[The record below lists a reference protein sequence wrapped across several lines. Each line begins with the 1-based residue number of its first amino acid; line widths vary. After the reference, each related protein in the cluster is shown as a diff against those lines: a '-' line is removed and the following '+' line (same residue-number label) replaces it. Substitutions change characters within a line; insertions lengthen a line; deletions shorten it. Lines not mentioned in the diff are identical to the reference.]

1 MKSQNKIFQL
11 PLESKTGVRNWLLF
25 IGGAAFFSFL
35 GYKVCEE
42 AFEKQPFNLFV
53 LLLGIAAFLFALCA
67 LLAPWFYYR
76 IIIHEDYIELIQ
88 FGGLRKQIVW
98 RRELVSFEL
107 LKKKAKY
114 SSWEVLK
121 LYTRY
126 EHYAINSQM
135 YANFYE
141 LRFELMR
148 GLRQT
153 YNEEKRAKARE
164 ERSERMIIYLFWAIA
179 IGGTAILGM
188 RAFFFSVDQSELVS
202 YSCALSGKPA
212 IETTTSNR
220 RTVQFL
226 YLPVREHPGFSF
238 NIHRPTFQATYVTDL
253 VRDLGQDDSIFIKIS
268 RADYETKITKTK
280 PASFGEKHFGG
291 YGHIEIYEL
300 RSTDNQG
307 YLTLTNYER
316 VHRREQ
322 RFNFWMFVLVM
333 GAVVGFYWWKAGGNA

>member
-1 MKSQNKIFQL
+1 MKTRNQIFQL
-11 PLESKTGVRNWLLF
+11 PLKSKTGTGNWLLF
-25 IGGAAFFSFL
+25 LGGATFFSFL
-35 GYKVCEE
+35 GYKVCVE
-42 AFEKQPFNLFV
+42 AFEKQPFNLLV
-53 LLLGIAAFLFALCA
+53 LLLGIAAFVFALCS

-126 EHYAINSQM
+126 DHYAINSQM
-135 YANFYE
+135 YANFFQLRYE
-141 LRFELMR
+141 LIM
-148 GLRQT
+148 GLPQT

-164 ERSERMIIYLFWAIA
+164 ERSERVIIYLFWLIA

-188 RAFFFSVDQSELVS
+188 RAFFFSVDQSALVS

-220 RTVQFL
+220 RTRQFL

-238 NIHRPTFQATYVTDL
+238 DIHTPTFHATNVTEL
-253 VRDLGQDDSIFIKIS
+253 VRNLGQDDSIFIRIC
-268 RADYETKITKTK
+268 RTDYETKITREK
-280 PASFGEKHFGG
+280 PIDFWEKYFGG
-291 YGHIEIYEL
+291 YQHIEIYEL
-300 RSTDNQG
+300 RSTDKQE

-322 RFNFWMFVLVM
+322 KFNFWMFVLVM
-333 GAVVGFYWWKAGGNA
+333 GAVVGFYWWKAGRNE